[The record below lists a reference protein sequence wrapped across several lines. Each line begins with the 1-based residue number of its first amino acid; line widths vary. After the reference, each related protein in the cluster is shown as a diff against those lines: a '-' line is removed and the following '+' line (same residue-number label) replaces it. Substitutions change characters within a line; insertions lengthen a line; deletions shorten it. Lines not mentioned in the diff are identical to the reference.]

1 MNKKREKFVE
11 LAEARVEKTLKDI
24 QLIGNLSNK
33 AAYEYSEEDVKKI
46 FSALQQ
52 ALNLSKSRFN
62 TELEVKEGVFKL

>member
-46 FSALQQ
+46 FAALQQ